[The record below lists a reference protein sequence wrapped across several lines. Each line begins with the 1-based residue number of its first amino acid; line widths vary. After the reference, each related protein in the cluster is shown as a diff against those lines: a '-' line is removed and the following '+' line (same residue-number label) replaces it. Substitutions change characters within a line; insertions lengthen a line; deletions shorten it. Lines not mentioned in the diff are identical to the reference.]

1 MKKSMFKRGIASAT
15 GILLAASQVGML
27 AMNTTA
33 AEVTVDAAYLTD
45 VPVFVD
51 PEGALQYTEGS
62 WYDLLFSAYT
72 AADALDQ
79 EIALDAAKDSA
90 KGLFSKYLGTEATEV
105 LMASISN
112 AKLTGNAGKY
122 TITATL
128 DDCGEVV
135 GAAILNKLTGV
146 DVDTVPMALAGTLTV
161 GIDMTTENT
170 IAVATS
176 FAAEDGNIYTAAN
189 IEEYIIA
196 KLTEG
201 LIAVDKMDAMPGLV
215 EKLGAAK
222 AAIADINFT
231 TDSFE
236 DAYAQYVAGLP
247 KKLADKAPATLAEA
261 MANEKAN
268 SALAQVIDTIN
279 GAQDVATIGLTVA
292 DIADIMAQSYDIA
305 ITVTEGTS
313 ALAEFSI
320 PDDQN
325 AELLAAFAEYYTTA
339 ESLAEL
345 EAYFAEAYELDDEKY
360 TYTVTG
366 VESHKE
372 LTVAA
377 SGTGVTYEI
386 IRVIDSVTLEL
397 EDTTTTTETTTTT
410 TETTTTET
418 TTSET
423 TTTPV
428 DVVYSYEYKVE
439 GDIADGR
446 FYWSEETV
454 AFDLSAISGSLI
466 VLDDGE
472 AIDTVTIGSEYYVA
486 DAASAAELAFEGY
499 GAYTVAVKLS
509 DSAVTDLAAILEE
522 KGYDVTAL
530 SDVLDT
536 TAVADEFTVVVV
548 NRGDATLDNKD
559 NNTADAVR
567 ILTMYNRISLQKLT
581 AEEVQTSFD
590 MSDTDFNAMCFAA
603 DVDADQDIDIK
614 DAMASLKFYNFNYLL
629 QTPKTWDEILGVES
643 TTHAD
648 AQHVDPLVVFGVE

>member
-51 PEGALQYTEGS
+51 PEGVLQYTEGS
-62 WYDLLFSAYT
+62 WYDLLYSAYT

-170 IAVATS
+170 IAVAAA

-196 KLTEG
+196 KLMEG

-377 SGTGVTYEI
+377 SGTGVAYEI

-397 EDTTTTTETTTTT
+397 EDITTTTTETTTTT

-418 TTSET
+418 TTET
-423 TTTPV
+423 TTT
-428 DVVYSYEYKVE
+428 
-439 GDIADGR
+439 
-446 FYWSEETV
+446 ET
-454 AFDLSAISGSLI
+454 ST
-466 VLDDGE
+466 E
-472 AIDTVTIGSEYYVA
+472 
-486 DAASAAELAFEGY
+486 
-499 GAYTVAVKLS
+499 
-509 DSAVTDLAAILEE
+509 
-522 KGYDVTAL
+522 
-530 SDVLDT
+530 T
-536 TAVADEFTVVVV
+536 T
-548 NRGDATLDNKD
+548 
-559 NNTADAVR
+559 
-567 ILTMYNRISLQKLT
+567 
-581 AEEVQTSFD
+581 
-590 MSDTDFNAMCFAA
+590 
-603 DVDADQDIDIK
+603 
-614 DAMASLKFYNFNYLL
+614 
-629 QTPKTWDEILGVES
+629 
-643 TTHAD
+643 TT
-648 AQHVDPLVVFGVE
+648 ET